1 MKKQVLWYI
10 LLSLCLI
17 LFTIIYEW
25 FSYGVTSLSMRL
37 SFLVP
42 LLGGSMA
49 LIIEHYIK
57 PKTHV
62 ISLWH
67 MSLYA
72 LTAYLIM
79 SGIFEIYGSSEP
91 TTIVFLMISILMAL
105 ITFILCIKSMI
116 KGAHL

>member
-1 MKKQVLWYI
+1 MKKHVLWYI

-17 LFTIIYEW
+17 LFTMIYEW
-25 FSYGVTSLSMRL
+25 FSFGVTSLFMRL

-42 LLGGSMA
+42 LLGGSIS
-49 LIIEHYIK
+49 LVIKYYIK
-57 PKTHV
+57 PKTQV

-105 ITFILCIKSMI
+105 ITFILCIKSII